1 MRKAI
6 IRGIVLTSLL
16 SLFLVLL
23 IFNQFDFLDWRLLW
37 LETFGG
43 FPLIVSIVMATLMV
57 GVLIGLLSYQL
68 QRKELQFIKTALEQV
83 GSGRSEE
90 KVLYYGQIKD
100 TAQIVHLINGVQQQ
114 LHQVTKRMQEVM
126 SEQLE
131 DQEEQIEARLTEER
145 NRLARELH
153 DSVSQEL
160 FAASML
166 VSAINEIAT
175 DESQQLM
182 QVLGQIEQMIQQAQL
197 EMRALLLH
205 LRPIALKNHSLK
217 EGIDQLLSELIEKI
231 PISINW
237 HLEDLHLN
245 RAVEDHLFRILQES
259 LSNALRHSKANQ
271 LDVLF
276 IAREGIAIL
285 SVVDDGVGFDS
296 EKEQSGSY
304 GLTNMQERTMEI
316 GGQFR
321 IVSLPGQGTKVTVR
335 VPINSEG

>member
-217 EGIDQLLSELIEKI
+217 EGIDQLLTELIEKI

>member
-43 FPLIVSIVMATLMV
+43 FPLIVSIVIATLMV

-217 EGIDQLLSELIEKI
+217 EGIDQLLTELIEKV

>member
-6 IRGIVLTSLL
+6 VRGIVLTSLL

-23 IFNQFDFLDWRLLW
+23 IFNQFDFLDWRFLW

-43 FPLIVSIVMATLMV
+43 FPLIVSIVIATLMV

-217 EGIDQLLSELIEKI
+217 EGIDQLLTELIEKI